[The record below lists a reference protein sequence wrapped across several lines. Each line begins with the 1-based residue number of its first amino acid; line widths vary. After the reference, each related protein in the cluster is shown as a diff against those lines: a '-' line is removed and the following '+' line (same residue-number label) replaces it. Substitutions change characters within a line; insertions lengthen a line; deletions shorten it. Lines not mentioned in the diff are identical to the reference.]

1 MAVDEEERKKGPKL
15 EEMDFPSVGDR
26 KKANQRQAQASKQ
39 EGDFERQPDARPRAA
54 IPQQVARMPTGISG
68 FDELVE
74 GGIPKDSL
82 VLLSGSTGTGKSTF
96 AMNFLVEGIK
106 MGQHGCYI
114 SLEESIDE
122 TVRQMTMFNWD
133 INKMIASGNLAL
145 RKPELY
151 DFDELLMT
159 IEDAVTK
166 VNAERLVIDSI
177 SLISLYFQ
185 DQFKVRRAIFD
196 LEKSVKHLGCTTI
209 ALSEVPMLE
218 SRYSRFGVE
227 EFVADGL
234 IVLYMIKKENV
245 FHRGISVIKMRA
257 TNHSLK
263 VHPFQIEAGRGIVV
277 YPTEE
282 SFTKF

>member
-1 MAVDEEERKKGPKL
+1 MFGSEAMEEEEKEKKTRL
-15 EEMDFPSVGDR
+15 EELKFPEPLGRKEPGRIEPERVPEKEFVGKTR
-26 KKANQRQAQASKQ
+26 EEEPKNI
-39 EGDFERQPDARPRAA
+39 ERIA
-54 IPQQVARMPTGISG
+54 TGITG

-96 AMNFLVEGIK
+96 GMNFIVEGIK
-106 MGQHGCYI
+106 KGEAGCYI
-114 SLEESIDE
+114 SLEEPIEE
-122 TVRQMTMFNWD
+122 TMRQMSIFNWN
-133 INKMIASGNLAL
+133 IKKMVADGGLAL
-145 RKPELY
+145 RQPELY

-159 IEDAVTK
+159 IEDAVAK
-166 VNAERLVIDSI
+166 VNAQRLVIDSI

-185 DQFKVRRAIFD
+185 DPFKVRRAIFD
-196 LEKSVKHLGCTTI
+196 LEKSIKNMGCTAI
-209 ALSEVPMLE
+209 ALSEVSSLE
-218 SRYSRFGVE
+218 DRFSRFGVE

-234 IVLYMIKKENV
+234 ILLYLIKKENV

-282 SFTKF
+282 VFTKF

>member
-1 MAVDEEERKKGPKL
+1 MVADEDDASEEPKL
-15 EEMDFPSVGDR
+15 EEVDLPYLGTG
-26 KKANQRQAQASKQ
+26 KKAKQTVTSKKEIVIEPAKASA
-39 EGDFERQPDARPRAA
+39 EAPLF
-54 IPQQVARMPTGISG
+54 INRMPTGIEG

-96 AMNFLVEGIK
+96 AMNFLVKGLE
-106 MGQHGCYI
+106 MGQRGCYI
-114 SLEESIDE
+114 SLEESIEE
-122 TVRQMTMFNWD
+122 TIRQMRIFNWD
-133 INKMIASGNLAL
+133 INKMIAEGDLVL

-159 IEDAVTK
+159 IEDAVAK

-196 LEKSVKHLGCTTI
+196 LEKSIKNMGCTTI
-209 ALSEVPMLE
+209 ALSEVPAQE
-218 SRYSRFGVE
+218 GKFSRFGVE

-282 SFTKF
+282 LFTKF

>member
-1 MAVDEEERKKGPKL
+1 MVADEEERKKGPKL
-15 EEMDFPSVGDR
+15 EEMDFPSIGEK
-26 KKANQRQAQASKQ
+26 KKAALKQAAPRPDQAF
-39 EGDFERQPDARPRAA
+39 EHGGEFERQFKEKPSPAM
-54 IPQQVARMPTGISG
+54 QQVIARMPTGISG

-74 GGIPKDSL
+74 GGIPKDFL

-96 AMNFLVEGIK
+96 AMNFLVEGIR

-133 INKMIASGNLAL
+133 INKMISSGNLAL

-218 SRYSRFGVE
+218 SRYSR
-227 EFVADGL
+227 
-234 IVLYMIKKENV
+234 
-245 FHRGISVIKMRA
+245 
-257 TNHSLK
+257 
-263 VHPFQIEAGRGIVV
+263 
-277 YPTEE
+277 
-282 SFTKF
+282 